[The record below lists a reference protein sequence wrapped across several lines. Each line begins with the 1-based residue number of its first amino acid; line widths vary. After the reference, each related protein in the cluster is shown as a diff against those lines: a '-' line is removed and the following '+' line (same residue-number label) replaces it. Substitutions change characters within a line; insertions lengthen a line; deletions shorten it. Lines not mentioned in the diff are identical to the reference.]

1 MTGVTGKNK
10 KAEEDVA
17 ADFISRPGMPI
28 QKFRKDDVIIGA
40 TSPFEGSSSGSEKVE
55 QLLQRLVSAVERGG
69 VVNIDGN
76 RVGDALIM
84 GNYKT
89 S

>member
-1 MTGVTGKNK
+1 MLS
-10 KAEEDVA
+10 VA